1 MALSITDRCVNC
13 YACQDVCPSDAIT
26 QGSTQFHIDALACTE
41 CTGHYADP
49 QCASICPVEQALLD
63 GQGHEIHP
71 QGSLTGIP
79 PVLISAPLSMQAT
92 SNEQSPAAP

>member
-13 YACQDVCPSDAIT
+13 YACLDVCPSNAIS
-26 QGSTQFHIDALACTE
+26 QDPKQFHIDALACTE

-49 QCASICPVEQALLD
+49 QCASICPVERALLD
-63 GQGHEIHP
+63 GEGHEIHP

-79 PVLISAPLSMQAT
+79 PTLISVPTA
-92 SNEQSPAAP
+92 SNKQSPLMS